1 MTSRKATVGQATVV
15 GAAGFV
21 GARLTERLTADG
33 WDVWA
38 PAKGD
43 PELLTRDLGTVFYCA
58 GLTADYDRRPFD
70 TVEAH
75 ASLVSDL
82 VRADRFARLVYCSS
96 TRLYDGQKK
105 AEVHEAEPLVFDP
118 ADPRRVYDL
127 SKALGENLTLA
138 RTAGRG
144 AVARLSN
151 VYDWADGAPGFLS
164 EWLIRARATRD
175 LKLESS
181 PNIARD
187 YIHLD
192 DTVEALIAIATKGA
206 SGGEGIY
213 NVAAGRLTTNA
224 DICRVFEAAGFRVT
238 FTGDANPPPPPNASA
253 ERLAGLGVAARPVE
267 DVVRAYLEG
276 LSA

>member
-1 MTSRKATVGQATVV
+1 MAGQATAGNATVV

-21 GARLTERLTADG
+21 GARLTARLQADG
-33 WDVWA
+33 WSVWA

-43 PELLTRDLGTVFYCA
+43 LALFERDLGTVFYCA
-58 GLTADYDRRPFD
+58 GLTSDYDRRPFD

-75 ASLVSDL
+75 ASLVSA
-82 VRADRFARLVYCSS
+82 VIQADRFDRFVYCSS
-96 TRLYDGQKK
+96 TRLYDGQRK

-127 SKALGENLTLA
+127 SKALGENLTLTRA
-138 RTAGRG
+138 GGRG

-164 EWLIRARATRD
+164 EWLIQARATRD

-192 DTVEALIAIATKGA
+192 DTVAALVALGERG
-206 SGGEGIY
+206 SGVY

-224 DICRVFEAAGFRVT
+224 DIARVFEAAGWWVKFS
-238 FTGDANPPPPPNASA
+238 GDANPLPPPNASA
-253 ERLAGLGVAARPVE
+253 ERLAGLGVVARRVE
-267 DVVRAYLEG
+267 DVVAGYLEG
-276 LSA
+276 LKA

>member
-1 MTSRKATVGQATVV
+1 LVGRATVV

-21 GARLTERLTADG
+21 GARLAERLRADG
-33 WDVWA
+33 WDVYA

-43 PELLTRDLGTVFYCA
+43 PGLLTQDLGVVFYCA

-75 ASLVSDL
+75 ASLVSEL
-82 VRADRFARLVYCSS
+82 IRADRFARLVYCSS
-96 TRLYDGQKK
+96 TRLYDGQRK
-105 AEVHEAEPLVFDP
+105 AEAHEAEPLVFDP

-138 RTAGRG
+138 RTGGRG

-164 EWLIRARATRD
+164 EWLIKARATRD
-175 LKLESS
+175 LVLESS

-192 DTVEALIAIATKGA
+192 DTVDALIAIATR
-206 SGGEGIY
+206 GEGVY

-224 DICRVFEAAGFRVT
+224 DIARVFEAAGFWVK
-238 FTGDANPPPPPNASA
+238 FTGDASPLPPPNASA
-253 ERLAGLGVAARPVE
+253 ERLAGLGVRARPVE
-267 DVVRAYLEG
+267 DVVVGYLEG
-276 LSA
+276 LPT

>member
-1 MTSRKATVGQATVV
+1 MAGQATVV

-21 GARLTERLTADG
+21 GARLAARLQADG
-33 WDVWA
+33 WSVWA

-43 PELLTRDLGTVFYCA
+43 PALFERDLGTVFYCA

-75 ASLVSDL
+75 ASLVSEL
-82 VRADRFARLVYCSS
+82 IRADRFERLVYCSS
-96 TRLYDGQKK
+96 TRLYDGQRKDV
-105 AEVHEAEPLVFDP
+105 AHEAEPLVFDP

-127 SKALGENLTLA
+127 SKALGENLTLT
-138 RTAGRG
+138 RTGGRG

-164 EWLIRARATRD
+164 EWLIRARTTRD
-175 LKLESS
+175 LVLESS

-192 DTVEALIAIATKGA
+192 DTVEALIALGDR
-206 SGGEGIY
+206 GQGIY
-213 NVAAGRLTTNA
+213 NVAAGRLSTNA
-224 DICRVFEAAGFRVT
+224 DIARVFERAGWWVR
-238 FTGDANPPPPPNASA
+238 FTGDASPLPPPNASA
-253 ERLAGLGVAARPVE
+253 ERLAGLGVVARPVE
-267 DVVRAYLEG
+267 DVVAAYLEG
-276 LSA
+276 LPA

>member
-1 MTSRKATVGQATVV
+1 ML

-21 GARLTERLTADG
+21 GGRLTARLRADG

-43 PELLTRDLGTVFYCA
+43 PEVLARDLGVVFYCA
-58 GLTADYDRRPFD
+58 GLTADYDVRPFD

-75 ASLVSDL
+75 ASLLSEL
-82 VRADRFARLVYCSS
+82 IRADRFQRLVYCSS
-96 TRLYDGQKK
+96 TRLYDGQRK
-105 AEVHEAEPLVFDP
+105 AEAHEAEALVFDP

-138 RTAGRG
+138 RTGGRG

-151 VYDWADGAPGFLS
+151 VYDWGPGSPGFLS
-164 EWLIRARATRD
+164 EWLLQAAQTRD
-175 LKLESS
+175 LVLASS

-192 DTVEALIAIATKGA
+192 DTVEALVAIAARGQ
-206 SGGEGIY
+206 GVY

-224 DICRVFEAAGFRVT
+224 DIARVFEAAGWWVR
-238 FTGDANPPPPPNASA
+238 FTGDANPPPPPNAVA
-253 ERLAGLGVAARPVE
+253 DRLAALGVRARAVE
-267 DVVRAYLEG
+267 DVIARYLEG
-276 LSA
+276 LTP